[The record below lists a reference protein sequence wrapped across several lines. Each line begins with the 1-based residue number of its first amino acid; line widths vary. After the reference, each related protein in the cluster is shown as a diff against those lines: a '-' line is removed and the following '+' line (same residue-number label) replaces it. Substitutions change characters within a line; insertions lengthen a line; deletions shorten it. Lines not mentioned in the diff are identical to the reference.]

1 MIASWKGFK
10 LLGTQLLTPYFESF
24 LSLVNLL
31 ESLSIETLMDIN
43 GFVAAA
49 TDPRKVLLGVS
60 AVKHLRGRVLLNKL

>member
-1 MIASWKGFK
+1 LIASWKGFI

-49 TDPRKVLLGVS
+49 TYPRKVLLGVS
-60 AVKHLRGRVLLNKL
+60 VVKHLRRRVLLNKL